1 MSVPAVLIRIS
12 TGEIIKHDIYPQTVI
27 EPISTLDPDLK
38 WLIKYT
44 PYNVPDYDSR
54 VFSLITTQE
63 ITEAAHPTYPL
74 MDQYLITYDTQKRS
88 DAEITIQIENAE
100 TDANEGL
107 LPYQQRVKLLTLG
120 LGVLIR
126 KTDGL
131 TLTNK
136 EIAIQDK
143 IVTAAV
149 KIWKNDNELKLK
161 LQQLVDGIEPEI
173 DGGWENS

>member
-1 MSVPAVLIRIS
+1 MSVPSVLIRIS
-12 TGEIIKHDIYPQTVI
+12 TGEIIKHAIYPKSEVTPI
-27 EPISTLDPDLK
+27 ESLEPDLK

-44 PYNVPDYDSR
+44 PYSKPDYDSR

-63 ITEAAHPTYPL
+63 ITEIAHPTYPE
-74 MDQYLITYDTQKRS
+74 MDQFLITYDTLKRS
-88 DAEITIQIENAE
+88 NEEIQVQIENAE

-107 LPYQQRVKLLTLG
+107 MPYQQRVKLLTLG
-120 LGVLIR
+120 LGILIR

-136 EIAIQDK
+136 EVVLQDK
-143 IVTAAV
+143 IVAAAV

-161 LQQLVDGIEPEI
+161 IQQLLDGTEPEI
-173 DGGWENS
+173 DAGWEKS

>member
-12 TGEIIKHDIYPQTVI
+12 TGEIIKHDTYPQALI
-27 EPISTLDPDLK
+27 EPIETLDPDLK

-44 PYNVPDYDSR
+44 PYDVPDYDSR
-54 VFSLITTQE
+54 VFSLVTTQE
-63 ITEAAHPTYPL
+63 ITEVAHPDYPL
-74 MDQYLITYDTQKRS
+74 MDQFLITYNTQKRS
-88 DAEITIQIENAE
+88 VEEITTHIENAE
-100 TDANEGL
+100 TDANENL

-161 LQQLVDGIEPEI
+161 LQQLTDGIEPEI
-173 DGGWENS
+173 DAGWENV

>member
-12 TGEIIKHDIYPQTVI
+12 TGEIIKHDSYPQAVI
-27 EPISTLDPDLK
+27 EPIETLDPDLK

-44 PYNVPDYDSR
+44 PYDVPDYDSR
-54 VFSLITTQE
+54 VFSLVTTQE
-63 ITEAAHPTYPL
+63 ITEVAHPDYPL
-74 MDQYLITYDTQKRS
+74 MDQFLITYNTQKRS
-88 DAEITIQIENAE
+88 VEEITTHIENAE
-100 TDANEGL
+100 TDANENL
-107 LPYQQRVKLLTLG
+107 LPYQQRVKLLTLC

-136 EIAIQDK
+136 EIEIQDK

-161 LQQLVDGIEPEI
+161 LQQLIDGIEPEI
-173 DGGWENS
+173 DAGWENV